1 MKCPHCFTNT
11 KVLDKRE
18 SKDAT
23 RRRRECLKCKRRF
36 TTYERQET
44 HLVVIKKDGRREPY
58 IREKIKNGILKA
70 CEKRPVSQE
79 KIDKVLSEIE
89 EKIKHQGKNEV
100 STSVIGECLG
110 YFVDY
115 KDRKFNALLRNIRE
129 RVDKR
134 GKTLIKK
141 LNKIGYV
148 VEYRN
153 VRKKYGYPVMKI
165 HVIYYL
171 SNNCKNKKLFEE
183 LRKEV
188 YSPKGRAYFEI
199 KFDKTEKIIH
209 AIIKAHG
216 VPVLAHPWFTENWD
230 CRLGKLVKAGL
241 KGIEINSPMSDKIKN
256 RKEIVK
262 KIKVYS
268 KRYNLI
274 NTSGSDFHAV
284 DRNNFNLKK
293 HGCDYKIVEKLR
305 RMTDVAR

>member
-1 MKCPHCFTNT
+1 MNTCDLHCHSNF
-11 KVLDKRE
+11 
-18 SKDAT
+18 S
-23 RRRRECLKCKRRF
+23 
-36 TTYERQET
+36 
-44 HLVVIKKDGRREPY
+44 DGRCNPEEVVRIAKKAR
-58 IREKIKNGILKA
+58 IRCMALTDHNSVDGVERALKA
-70 CEKRPVSQE
+70 GKKYNV
-79 KIDKVLSEIE
+79 EI
-89 EKIKHQGKNEV
+89 IPGVEV
-100 STSVIGECLG
+100 FCDLGECLG

-216 VPVLAHPWFTENWD
+216 VPVLAHPWFTKNWD
-230 CRLGKLVKAGL
+230 CRIGKLVKAGL

-262 KIKVYS
+262 KIRVYS

-305 RMTDVAR
+305 RMTETKR